1 MPSHSVSLNR
11 GNRFSASSG
20 GNRYRKSRSA
30 SKSPRLNWGK
40 LSRCFSVGLVTVV
53 CISFFMACSLGL
65 LAAYRWM
72 TRSDF
77 FELQKVQV
85 QGISFLNYDDV
96 LAAAGVELGQNTL
109 DIRMQQLEERLRANP
124 WVASVALKRDLP
136 GTLVITVE
144 EREPRFWVQQGEQ
157 LFFAD
162 ATGKLIAPVKSSA
175 FKALPMLHLEE
186 GAEGLLEVFHK
197 FSTRARA
204 LHAAFDPRHA
214 AWVQVGRDQSIEL
227 YIESRDLR
235 VRLDTRNWELNLDSL
250 RRAWSDLV
258 SRGEHDQVR
267 AMSAHGSKV
276 WVTKGPK
283 KGTAA

>member
-11 GNRFSASSG
+11 GSRFPVTSG
-20 GNRYRKSRSA
+20 GNRYRKSRT
-30 SKSPRLNWGK
+30 KSPRLSWGK
-40 LSRCFSVGLVTVV
+40 LSSCFSIGLVTIV
-53 CISFFMACSLGL
+53 CISFFLACSLGL

-72 TRSDF
+72 TSSDF

-85 QGISFLNYDDV
+85 QGISFLEYDEV
-96 LAAAGVELGQNTL
+96 LASVGVQLGENTL

-124 WVASVALKRDLP
+124 WVESVAVKRDLP
-136 GTLVITVE
+136 GALVIKVD

-162 ATGKLIAPVKSSA
+162 AKGQVIAPVKSSA
-175 FKALPMLHLEE
+175 FKALPMLHLDK
-186 GAEGLLEVFHK
+186 GAEDLLEVFHK

-204 LHAAFDPRHA
+204 LHAAFDPQQA
-214 AWVQVGRDQSIEL
+214 AWVRVGRDQSIEL
-227 YIESRDLR
+227 FIESRDLR
-235 VRLDTRNWELNLDSL
+235 VRLDTRDWELNLDCL

-267 AMSAHGSKV
+267 AMSAHGAKV